1 MLISRSLLKK
11 EAILLSRRR
20 WLIICLSVPLVFPL
34 AANFLAANPL
44 VPLDTAFLAV
54 SVSLSCFSGELV
66 FRVTA
71 DERRSG
77 TLDVLL
83 TSGACCRLLVLCKI
97 CLPAL
102 LAVSFTLAGLAAN
115 DIAAALITGRT
126 LYSGVFSLRNGLA
139 ALFTA
144 VISSSLEIALLLRS
158 RQALPLQSHT
168 ALTAAL
174 TCLMT
179 VLFAFCG
186 RLSPFLAPAISLP
199 LSFGAVELA
208 ARELLSSQG
217 RTRPSGKRPDILRSP
232 SSPAAALA
240 LKDLSVIPSWLKPLA
255 RYTLL
260 VILCLSGTHIPV
272 PMAAAVWLLAL
283 SFGPFEFLFPALVH
297 EMSSGTMDVL
307 RTALGSWSK
316 VCVCKCAAALAISQP
331 AVIAVAVSARPA
343 GAALSWAI
351 PAAEL
356 AAALFCALSCA
367 AFLLMH
373 RASDARFIR
382 FALYAVLACIY
393 AAALLVS

>member
-1 MLISRSLLKK
+1 M
-11 EAILLSRRR
+11 
-20 WLIICLSVPLVFPL
+20 
-34 AANFLAANPL
+34 
-44 VPLDTAFLAV
+44 
-54 SVSLSCFSGELV
+54 CFW
-66 FRVTA
+66 
-71 DERRSG
+71 
-77 TLDVLL
+77 

-240 LKDLSVIPSWLKPLA
+240 LKDPVSDTVMAEAARQVYAA
-255 RYTLL
+255 RYTLPERYAHPRADG
-260 VILCLSGTHIPV
+260 CG
-272 PMAAAVWLLAL
+272 
-283 SFGPFEFLFPALVH
+283 
-297 EMSSGTMDVL
+297 
-307 RTALGSWSK
+307 R
-316 VCVCKCAAALAISQP
+316 
-331 AVIAVAVSARPA
+331 
-343 GAALSWAI
+343 
-351 PAAEL
+351 L
-356 AAALFCALSCA
+356 AAGSV
-367 AFLLMH
+367 
-373 RASDARFIR
+373 IR
-382 FALYAVLACIY
+382 PF
-393 AAALLVS
+393 

>member
-11 EAILLSRRR
+11 EAILLSRCR

-208 ARELLSSQG
+208 ARELLSTQG

-283 SFGPFEFLFPALVH
+283 SFSPFEFLFPALVH

-307 RTALGSWSK
+307 RTALGSRSK

-367 AFLLMH
+367 AFRLMH